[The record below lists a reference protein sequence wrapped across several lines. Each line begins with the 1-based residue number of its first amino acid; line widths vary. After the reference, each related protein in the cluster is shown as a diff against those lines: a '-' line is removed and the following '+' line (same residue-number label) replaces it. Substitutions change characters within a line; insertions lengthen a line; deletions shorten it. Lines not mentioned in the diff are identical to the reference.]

1 MLFGSLTHYAVDKF
15 GLIDGVQ
22 LLMDIGYPAIDFSF
36 FGTQEFV
43 HGEDGL
49 ENARK
54 LRKMADERGV
64 IFHQAHAPF
73 GGYLEEFM
81 EKHAH
86 KFPRA
91 FEFAGILGVKNII
104 VHPIRPTSRYIGHEK
119 ENFDANIE
127 YYKSLAPMARENGL
141 KIAIENMYGNNPFT
155 KVKEISV
162 GGDPKELAAIYDTL
176 DDPDTFTLCLDIGHA
191 ALCGFEPAD
200 AIRTLGHDRLGAL
213 HVHDVDFVSDLHVL
227 PGMSKL
233 NWESICQA
241 LGEINYKGVL
251 TLEADYFLRN
261 VNSDLYPSAMRFM
274 ADTAKHLADKVD
286 RYRKKMI

>member
-1 MLFGSLTHYAVDKF
+1 MLFGSLTHLSVDKL
-15 GLIDGVQ
+15 GLFEGVK
-22 LLMDIGYPAIDFSF
+22 LLMDTGYPAIDFSF
-36 FGTQEFV
+36 FGNQEYV

-91 FEFAGILGVKNII
+91 FEFAGILGVKNIV
-104 VHPIRPTSRYIGHEK
+104 VHPIRPTSRYFGHEK
-119 ENFDANIE
+119 ENFDANVE
-127 YYKSLAPMARENGL
+127 YYRSLAPLARENGL
-141 KIAIENMYGNNPFT
+141 RIALENMYGRNPYT
-155 KVKEISV
+155 NTIEIAL
-162 GGDPKELAAIYDTL
+162 GGDAVELAALYDTL
-176 DDPDTFTLCLDIGHA
+176 DDPDTYTVCLDIGHS
-191 ALCGFEPAD
+191 ALCGFDPAD
-200 AIRTLGHDRLGAL
+200 AIRTLGRDRLGAL
-213 HVHDVDFVSDLHVL
+213 HVHDVDYVSDLHTL

-233 NWESICQA
+233 NWDSICRA
-241 LGEINYKGVL
+241 LGEIDYKGVL
-251 TLEADYFLRN
+251 NLEADYFLRG
-261 VNSDLYPSAMRFM
+261 VDVALYPSALKFM

-286 RYRKKMI
+286 SYRTK

>member
-1 MLFGSLTHYAVDKF
+1 MLFGTQTHYAVDKF
-15 GLIDGVQ
+15 GLEAGVK
-22 LLMDIGYPAIDFSF
+22 LLLDTGYPAIDFSF
-36 FGTQEFV
+36 FGEQEFV

-81 EKHAH
+81 QKHAH

-91 FEFAGILGVKNII
+91 FEFAGILGVENII
-104 VHPIRPTSRYIGHEK
+104 VHPVRPLPRFLGNEK
-119 ENFDANIE
+119 AYFDANVE
-127 YYKSLAPMARENGL
+127 YFSSIAPLARENGL
-141 KIAIENMYGNNPFT
+141 KIAIENMYGRNPFT
-155 KVKEISV
+155 NTIEMGVF
-162 GGDPKELAAIYDTL
+162 GDAKDLAAIYDTL
-176 DDPDTFTLCLDIGHA
+176 DDPDTFTLCLDLGHA
-191 ALCGFEPAD
+191 ALCGFDPAE

-213 HVHDVDFVSDLHVL
+213 HVHDVDFVADLHTL

-233 NWESICQA
+233 NWESICRA
-241 LGEINYKGVL
+241 LGEIDYNGVM

-261 VNSDLYPSAMRFM
+261 VDLALYPSAMKFM
-274 ADTAKHLADKVD
+274 AETAKHLAAKVD
-286 RYRKKMI
+286 SYRVK

>member
-1 MLFGSLTHYAVDKF
+1 MIFGTHTRYAVDKF
-15 GLIDGVQ
+15 GLADGIK
-22 LLMDIGYPAIDFSF
+22 LLMDTGYPAIDFSF
-36 FGTQEFV
+36 FGEQEFV
-43 HGEDGL
+43 YGEDGL
-49 ENARK
+49 ENAGMI
-54 LRKMADERGV
+54 RKMADDRGV
-64 IFHQAHAPF
+64 VFHQAHAPF
-73 GGYLEEFM
+73 GGYLAEFL

-91 FEFAGILGVKNII
+91 FEFAGILGVENIV

-141 KIAIENMYGNNPFT
+141 KIAIENMYGSNPFT
-155 KVKEISV
+155 KAKEISV

-176 DDPDTFTLCLDIGHA
+176 DDPDTFTICLDIGHV
-191 ALCGFEPAD
+191 ALCGFEPVE
-200 AIRTLGHDRLGAL
+200 AIRTIGHDRLGAL
-213 HVHDVDFVSDLHVL
+213 HVHDVDYVGDLHTI

-233 NWESICQA
+233 NWDSICRA
-241 LGEINYKGVL
+241 LGEIDYKGAF

-261 VNSDLYPSAMRFM
+261 VDLELYPSAMKFM

-286 RYRKKMI
+286 SYRIK

>member
-1 MLFGSLTHYAVDKF
+1 MIFGTHTHYAVNKL
-15 GLIDGVQ
+15 GLIEGVK
-22 LLMDIGYPAIDFSF
+22 LLMDTGYPALDFSF
-36 FGTQEFV
+36 FGEQDFV
-43 HGEDGL
+43 HGDDGL

-81 EKHAH
+81 QKQAP

-91 FEFAGILGVKNII
+91 FEFAGTLGVKSIV
-104 VHPIRPTSRYIGHEK
+104 VHPIRPTPRYFGYEK
-119 ENFDANIE
+119 ENFDANVE
-127 YYKSLAPMARENGL
+127 YYASLAPLARENGL
-141 KIAIENMYGNNPFT
+141 KIAIENMYGRNPFT
-155 KVKEISV
+155 NTIEIAI
-162 GGDPKELAAIYDTL
+162 GGDAKELAAIYDAL
-176 DDPDTFTLCLDIGHA
+176 DDPDTFTICLDIGHA

-213 HVHDVDFVSDLHVL
+213 HVHDVDFVSDLHTL

-233 NWESICQA
+233 NWDSICRA
-241 LGEINYKGVL
+241 LGEIDYKGVL

-261 VNSDLYPSAMRFM
+261 VDLELYPSAMKFM
-274 ADTAKHLADKVD
+274 ADTAKHLAAKVD
-286 RYRKKMI
+286 SYRIK